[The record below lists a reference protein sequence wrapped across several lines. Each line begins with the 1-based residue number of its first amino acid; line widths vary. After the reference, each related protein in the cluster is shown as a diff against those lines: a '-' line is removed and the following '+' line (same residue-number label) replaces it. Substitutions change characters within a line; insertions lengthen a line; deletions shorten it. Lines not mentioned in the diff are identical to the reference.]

1 MDLNGFNF
9 FSETGITVTS
19 KANTTQALIFKS
31 ASLFALRIVLNSS
44 NLAALKEA
52 ITRKM
57 SEAGS
62 LFKDE
67 AVVLDAT
74 RINEAP
80 DWPALL
86 AHLQANHLPVI
97 GVMAEGAVLD
107 SARKAGLVPVTLST
121 PSNASRRDDEPPA
134 APIPQ
139 AAPAKPEPEP
149 APEAPPA
156 EPTLVIKRQ
165 LRSGQRVYARNSDL
179 IIIGAVGRGAEII
192 ADGNIHVY
200 GPLRG
205 KAIAGAKGNTQ
216 ARIFTSQLDA
226 ELLAI
231 AGIYRLIDAD
241 FNQSLIKQPV
251 IVELEN
257 ESLSFISNDEHK

>member
-1 MDLNGFNF
+1 M
-9 FSETGITVTS
+9 TS
-19 KANTTQALIFKS
+19 KANTTNALIFKS

-44 NLAALKEA
+44 DLAALKEA

-57 SEAGS
+57 TEAGS

-80 DWPALL
+80 DWSALL
-86 AHLQANHLPVI
+86 SHLQANHLPVI
-97 GVMAEGAVLD
+97 GVMAEGSILD
-107 SARKAGLVPVTLST
+107 SARQAGLVPVTLST
-121 PSNASRRDDEPPA
+121 PSNAERVPHEPPA

-139 AAPAKPEPEP
+139 PKPEKPEAKPVETPQLEPS
-149 APEAPPA
+149 
-156 EPTLVIKRQ
+156 LVIKRQ
-165 LRSGQRVYARNSDL
+165 LRSGQRIYARNCDL
-179 IIIGAVGRGAEII
+179 IVIGAVGRGAEII

-205 KAIAGAKGNTQ
+205 KAIAGARGNTQ
-216 ARIFTSQLDA
+216 ARIFTTHLDA

-241 FNQSLIKQPV
+241 FNQNLIKQAV

-257 ESLSFISNDEHK
+257 ESLTFIANNEHN

>member
-1 MDLNGFNF
+1 M
-9 FSETGITVTS
+9 TS
-19 KANTTQALIFKS
+19 KANTTNALIFKS

-44 NLAALKEA
+44 DLAVLKEA

-57 SEAGS
+57 TEAGS

-80 DWPALL
+80 DWSALL
-86 AHLQANHLPVI
+86 SHLQANHLPVI
-97 GVMAEGAVLD
+97 GVMAEGSILD
-107 SARKAGLVPVTLST
+107 SARQAGLVPVTLST
-121 PSNASRRDDEPPA
+121 PSNAERVPHEPPA

-139 AAPAKPEPEP
+139 PKPEKPEAKPVETPQLEPS
-149 APEAPPA
+149 
-156 EPTLVIKRQ
+156 LVIKRQ
-165 LRSGQRVYARNSDL
+165 LRSGQRIYARNSDL
-179 IIIGAVGRGAEII
+179 IVIGAVGRGAEII

-205 KAIAGAKGNTQ
+205 KAIAGARGNTQ
-216 ARIFTSQLDA
+216 ARIFTTHLDA

-241 FNQSLIKQPV
+241 FNQNLIKQAV

-257 ESLSFISNDEHK
+257 ESLTFIANNEHN

>member
-1 MDLNGFNF
+1 M
-9 FSETGITVTS
+9 TS
-19 KANTTQALIFKS
+19 KANTTNALIFKS

-44 NLAALKEA
+44 DLAALKEA

-57 SEAGS
+57 TEAGS
-62 LFKDE
+62 LFRDE

-80 DWPALL
+80 DWSALL
-86 AHLQANHLPVI
+86 SHLQANHLPVI
-97 GVMAEGAVLD
+97 GVMAEGSILD
-107 SARKAGLVPVTLST
+107 SARQAGLVPVTLST
-121 PSNASRRDDEPPA
+121 PSNAERVPHEPPA

-139 AAPAKPEPEP
+139 PKPEKPEAKPVETPQLEPS
-149 APEAPPA
+149 
-156 EPTLVIKRQ
+156 LVIKRQ
-165 LRSGQRVYARNSDL
+165 LRSGQRIYARNCDL
-179 IIIGAVGRGAEII
+179 IVIGAVGRGAEII

-205 KAIAGAKGNTQ
+205 KAIAGARGNTQ
-216 ARIFTSQLDA
+216 ARIFTTHLDA

-241 FNQSLIKQPV
+241 FNQNLIKQAV

-257 ESLSFISNDEHK
+257 ESLTFIANNEHN

>member
-1 MDLNGFNF
+1 
-9 FSETGITVTS
+9 VTS

-44 NLAALKEA
+44 DLAALKQA

-57 SEAGS
+57 TEAGS

-74 RINEAP
+74 RISEAP
-80 DWPALL
+80 DWSALL

-97 GVMAEGAVLD
+97 GVMAEGAVLN

-121 PSNASRRDDEPPA
+121 PSNANRVPDEPPA

-139 AAPAKPEPEP
+139 AAPAKPEP
-149 APEAPPA
+149 APETPTA

-179 IIIGAVGRGAEII
+179 IVIGAVGRGAEII

-216 ARIFTSQLDA
+216 ARIFTTHLDA

-231 AGIYRLIDAD
+231 AGIYRLIDTD
-241 FNQSLIKQPV
+241 FNQQLIKQAV

-257 ESLSFISNDEHK
+257 ESLSFIANDEHK

>member
-1 MDLNGFNF
+1 M
-9 FSETGITVTS
+9 TS
-19 KANTTQALIFKS
+19 KANTTNALIFKS

-44 NLAALKEA
+44 DTATLKEA
-52 ITRKM
+52 ISRKM
-57 SEAGS
+57 TEAGS

-74 RINEAP
+74 RISEAP
-80 DWPALL
+80 DWAALIP
-86 AHLQANHLPVI
+86 HLQANHLPVI

-121 PSNASRRDDEPPA
+121 PSNANRVPDEPPP

-139 AAPAKPEPEP
+139 AAPAKPEPKP
-149 APEAPPA
+149 APEAPQTEPA
-156 EPTLVIKRQ
+156 LVIKRQ

-179 IIIGAVGRGAEII
+179 IVIGAVGRGAEII

-205 KAIAGAKGNTQ
+205 KAIAGARGNTQ
-216 ARIFTSQLDA
+216 ARIFTTHLDA

-241 FNQSLIKQPV
+241 FNQNLIRQSV

-257 ESLSFISNDEHK
+257 ESLSFIVNNEHK

>member
-1 MDLNGFNF
+1 
-9 FSETGITVTS
+9 VTS

-44 NLAALKEA
+44 NLAALKTA

-67 AVVLDAT
+67 AVVLDAS

-86 AHLQANHLPVI
+86 AHLQASHLPVI
-97 GVMAEGAVLD
+97 GVMAEGTVLD

-121 PSNASRRDDEPPA
+121 PSNANRVPDEPPA
-134 APIPQ
+134 AAIAQP
-139 AAPAKPEPEP
+139 APAEPAP
-149 APEAPPA
+149 APEATPA

-205 KAIAGAKGNTQ
+205 KAIAGARGNTQ
-216 ARIFTSQLDA
+216 ARIFTSELDA

-231 AGIYRLIDAD
+231 AGIYRLVDAD
-241 FNQSLIKQPV
+241 FNQSLIKQAV
-251 IVELEN
+251 MVELEN
-257 ESLSFISNDEHK
+257 ESLGFMAINEHK

>member
-1 MDLNGFNF
+1 M
-9 FSETGITVTS
+9 TS
-19 KANTTQALIFKS
+19 KANTTNALIFKS

-44 NLAALKEA
+44 DLAALKEA

-57 SEAGS
+57 TEAGS

-80 DWPALL
+80 DWSALL
-86 AHLQANHLPVI
+86 SHLQANHLPVI
-97 GVMAEGAVLD
+97 GVMAEGSILD
-107 SARKAGLVPVTLST
+107 SARQAGLVPVTLST
-121 PSNASRRDDEPPA
+121 PSNAERVPHEPPA

-139 AAPAKPEPEP
+139 PKPEKPEAKPVETPQLEPS
-149 APEAPPA
+149 
-156 EPTLVIKRQ
+156 LVIKRQ
-165 LRSGQRVYARNSDL
+165 LRSGQRIYARNNDL
-179 IIIGAVGRGAEII
+179 IVIGAVGRGAEII

-205 KAIAGAKGNTQ
+205 KAIAGARGNTQ
-216 ARIFTSQLDA
+216 ARIFTTHLDA

-241 FNQSLIKQPV
+241 FNQNLIKQAV

-257 ESLSFISNDEHK
+257 ESLTFIANNEHN

>member
-1 MDLNGFNF
+1 M
-9 FSETGITVTS
+9 TS
-19 KANTTQALIFKS
+19 KANTTNALIFKS

-44 NLAALKEA
+44 DLAALKEA

-57 SEAGS
+57 TEAGS

-80 DWPALL
+80 DWSALL
-86 AHLQANHLPVI
+86 SHLQANHLPVI
-97 GVMAEGAVLD
+97 GVMAKGSVLD
-107 SARKAGLVPVTLST
+107 SARQAGLVPVTLST
-121 PSNASRRDDEPPA
+121 PSNAGRVADEPPA

-139 AAPAKPEPEP
+139 VAPATPEPKP
-149 APEAPPA
+149 AEAPQA

-165 LRSGQRVYARNSDL
+165 LRSGQRIYARNSDL
-179 IIIGAVGRGAEII
+179 IVIGAVGRGAEII

-205 KAIAGAKGNTQ
+205 KAIAGARGNTQ
-216 ARIFTSQLDA
+216 ARIFTTHLDA

-241 FNQSLIKQPV
+241 FNQNLIKQAV

-257 ESLSFISNDEHK
+257 ESLTFIANNEHN

>member
-1 MDLNGFNF
+1 M
-9 FSETGITVTS
+9 TS
-19 KANTTQALIFKS
+19 KANTTNALIFKS

-44 NLAALKEA
+44 DLAALKEA

-57 SEAGS
+57 TEAGS

-80 DWPALL
+80 DWSALL
-86 AHLQANHLPVI
+86 SHLQANHLPVI
-97 GVMAEGAVLD
+97 GVMAEGSVLD
-107 SARKAGLVPVTLST
+107 SARQAGLVPVTLST
-121 PSNASRRDDEPPA
+121 PSNAERVPHEPPA

-139 AAPAKPEPEP
+139 PKPEKPEAKPVETPQLEPS
-149 APEAPPA
+149 
-156 EPTLVIKRQ
+156 LVIKRQ
-165 LRSGQRVYARNSDL
+165 LRSGQRIYARNSDL
-179 IIIGAVGRGAEII
+179 IVIGAVGRGAEII

-205 KAIAGAKGNTQ
+205 KAIAGARGNTQ
-216 ARIFTSQLDA
+216 ARIFTTHLDA

-241 FNQSLIKQPV
+241 FNQNLIKQAV

-257 ESLSFISNDEHK
+257 ESLTFIANNEHN

>member
-1 MDLNGFNF
+1 M
-9 FSETGITVTS
+9 TS
-19 KANTTQALIFKS
+19 KANTTNALIFKS

-44 NLAALKEA
+44 DLAALKEA

-57 SEAGS
+57 TEAGS

-74 RINEAP
+74 RISEAP
-80 DWPALL
+80 DWSALL
-86 AHLQANHLPVI
+86 SHLQANHLPVI
-97 GVMAEGAVLD
+97 GVMAEGSVLD

-121 PSNASRRDDEPPA
+121 PSNSNRVADEPPP

-139 AAPAKPEPEP
+139 AAPAKPEPKQAETP
-149 APEAPPA
+149 QA

-165 LRSGQRVYARNSDL
+165 LRSGQRIYARNSDL
-179 IIIGAVGRGAEII
+179 IVIGAVGRGAEII

-205 KAIAGAKGNTQ
+205 KAIAGARGNTQ
-216 ARIFTSQLDA
+216 ARIFTTHLDA

-241 FNQSLIKQPV
+241 FNQSLIKQAV

-257 ESLSFISNDEHK
+257 ESLTFIANDEHK

>member
-1 MDLNGFNF
+1 M
-9 FSETGITVTS
+9 TS
-19 KANTTQALIFKS
+19 KANTTNALIFKS

-44 NLAALKEA
+44 DLAALKEA

-57 SEAGS
+57 TEAGS

-80 DWPALL
+80 DWSALL
-86 AHLQANHLPVI
+86 SHLQANHLPVI
-97 GVMAEGAVLD
+97 GVMAEGSILD
-107 SARKAGLVPVTLST
+107 SARQAGLVPVTLST
-121 PSNASRRDDEPPA
+121 PSNAERVPHEPPA

-139 AAPAKPEPEP
+139 PKPEKPEAKPVETPQLEPS
-149 APEAPPA
+149 
-156 EPTLVIKRQ
+156 LVIKRQ
-165 LRSGQRVYARNSDL
+165 LRSGQRIYARNSDL
-179 IIIGAVGRGAEII
+179 IVIGAVGRGAEII

-205 KAIAGAKGNTQ
+205 KAIAGARGNTQ
-216 ARIFTSQLDA
+216 ARIFTTHLDA

-241 FNQSLIKQPV
+241 FNQNLIKQAV

-257 ESLSFISNDEHK
+257 ESLTFIANNEHN

>member
-1 MDLNGFNF
+1 M
-9 FSETGITVTS
+9 TS
-19 KANTTQALIFKS
+19 KANTTNALIFKS

-44 NLAALKEA
+44 DLAALKEA

-57 SEAGS
+57 TEAGS

-80 DWPALL
+80 DWSALL
-86 AHLQANHLPVI
+86 SHLQANHLPVI
-97 GVMAEGAVLD
+97 GVMAEGSILD
-107 SARKAGLVPVTLST
+107 SARQAGLVPVTLST
-121 PSNASRRDDEPPA
+121 PSNAERVPHELPA

-139 AAPAKPEPEP
+139 PKPEKPEAKPVETPQLEPS
-149 APEAPPA
+149 
-156 EPTLVIKRQ
+156 LVIKRQ
-165 LRSGQRVYARNSDL
+165 LRSGQRIYARNSDL
-179 IIIGAVGRGAEII
+179 IVIGAVGRGAEII

-205 KAIAGAKGNTQ
+205 KAIAGARGNTQ
-216 ARIFTSQLDA
+216 ARIFTTHLDA

-241 FNQSLIKQPV
+241 FNQNLIKQAV

-257 ESLSFISNDEHK
+257 ESLTFIANNEHN

>member
-1 MDLNGFNF
+1 
-9 FSETGITVTS
+9 VTS
-19 KANTTQALIFKS
+19 KANTTNALIFKS

-44 NLAALKEA
+44 DLAALKEA

-57 SEAGS
+57 TEAGS

-80 DWPALL
+80 DWSALL
-86 AHLQANHLPVI
+86 SHLQANHLPVI
-97 GVMAEGAVLD
+97 GVMAEGSILD
-107 SARKAGLVPVTLST
+107 SARQAGLVPVTLST
-121 PSNASRRDDEPPA
+121 PSNAERVPHEPPA

-139 AAPAKPEPEP
+139 PKPEKPEAKPVETPQLEPS
-149 APEAPPA
+149 
-156 EPTLVIKRQ
+156 LVIKRQ
-165 LRSGQRVYARNSDL
+165 LRSGQRIYARNSDL
-179 IIIGAVGRGAEII
+179 IVIGAVGRGAEII

-205 KAIAGAKGNTQ
+205 KAIAGARGNTQ
-216 ARIFTSQLDA
+216 ARIFTTHLDA

-241 FNQSLIKQPV
+241 FNQNLIKQAV

-257 ESLSFISNDEHK
+257 ESLTFIANNEHN